1 MKDIDRNVILDLL
14 PLYLAGEVSPETQ
27 ALVEEYLASD
37 PELAETAELA
47 AAMQQ
52 RAAEI
57 PVPIQVEDQMEAYR
71 EAQRRI
77 QQRTLVWGALIAVGI
92 LSLLGLAMLA
102 YLMVASVP

>member
-1 MKDIDRNVILDLL
+1 MKQIERNVILDLL
-14 PLYLAGEVSPETQ
+14 PLYLAGEASPDTR

-57 PVPIQVEDQMEAYR
+57 PVPIRVEDQVEAYR

-77 QQRTLVWGALIAVGI
+77 QQRTLVWGALIAFGI

-102 YLMVASVP
+102 YFMVTPVP

>member
-1 MKDIDRNVILDLL
+1 MKQIERNVILDLL
-14 PLYLAGEVSPETQ
+14 PLYLAGEASPDSQ

-57 PVPIQVEDQMEAYR
+57 PVPIRAEHQVQAYR

-77 QQRTLVWGALIAVGI
+77 QQRTLVWGALIAFGI

-102 YLMVASVP
+102 YFMVTPVP